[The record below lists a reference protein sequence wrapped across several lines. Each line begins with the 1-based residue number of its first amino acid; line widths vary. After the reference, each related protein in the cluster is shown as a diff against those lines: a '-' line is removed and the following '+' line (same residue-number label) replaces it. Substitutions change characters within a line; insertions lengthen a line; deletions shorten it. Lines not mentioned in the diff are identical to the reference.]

1 MTNFAIRTRGGL
13 GEGWGQCPF
22 RIFGLLGLARWSMRS
37 WRTVGVWGIP
47 ATLRGYRASWLGA
60 DALAGLTL
68 VAVALP
74 GQIATARLADLP
86 AVAGLYAFVAGSLA
100 YALLGTNRHL
110 SVGADSTIAPVLA
123 TGVAA
128 VAIAGSAGYGL
139 AMAVTALMVGAALIA
154 VGAFRLGWIADFL
167 STPVITG
174 ILAGIAVEIAVRQ
187 IPAILGVPGG
197 ATTTIGEL
205 RRVAGQVSHA
215 NGWSVGI
222 AVVVLALIAAGQR
235 IDHRLPGPLA
245 GLILSIAAVHLL
257 GLASRHGVAVLGA
270 VPGGLPHIRLPY
282 VSWSQLRRLPGLVL
296 TVTFVCIAQT
306 AATARASGSTARAS
320 GSAASSAAAPTDFN
334 RDLIGVGAGSVVA
347 GLIGAFAVDAS
358 PPTTAIATASGSRS
372 QLANITAA
380 VLVLLVALVATAPLA
395 DLPEAMLAATLVFIA
410 TKLFR
415 VGELRKILR
424 FDRVEFALAAI
435 ALLVVALVG
444 IEQGVAVAI
453 VLSLADRTHRT
464 ARPQDAVL
472 GHEPGTD
479 HWIPADIGRPTEQV
493 PGILV
498 YLMYAPLW
506 YGNADYFRLRLRHL
520 VETAS
525 SPVRAVIIDAD
536 GISDIDFTG
545 LQALRDLTADLRQ
558 RGVSIEIA
566 RASHLVHHDLKHGA
580 LLTQFGADH
589 LFASVQD
596 AVNAVGRRPG

>member
-1 MTNFAIRTRGGL
+1 
-13 GEGWGQCPF
+13 
-22 RIFGLLGLARWSMRS
+22 MRS
-37 WRTVGVWGIP
+37 WRTVGVRAIP
-47 ATLRGYRASWLGA
+47 ATLRGYQAAWLGA

-86 AVAGLYAFVAGSLA
+86 AVAGLYAFVAGSLL

-128 VAIAGSAGYGL
+128 IAAGAGYGL
-139 AMAVTALMVGAALIA
+139 AMAFTALLVGAALIA

-167 STPVITG
+167 SIPVITG

-197 ATTTIGEL
+197 ATTTLGEL
-205 RRVAGQVSHA
+205 RRVGGQVSHA

-222 AVVVLALIAAGQR
+222 AVVVLVLIAAGQR

-245 GLILSIAAVHLL
+245 GLILSIAAVHVL
-257 GLASRHGVAVLGA
+257 GLASRHGVAVLGS
-270 VPGGLPHIRLPY
+270 VPGGWPHVRVPY

-306 AATARASGSTARAS
+306 AATVRSSGATARAS
-320 GSAASSAAAPTDFN
+320 GATASGAAPTDFN

-358 PPTTAIATASGSRS
+358 PPNTAIATASGSRS
-372 QLANITAA
+372 QLANIMAA
-380 VLVLLVALVATAPLA
+380 ALVLGVALVATAPLA

-424 FDRVEFALAAI
+424 FDRVEFALAAVT
-435 ALLVVALVG
+435 LLVVALVG

-472 GHEPGTD
+472 GREPGTD
-479 HWIPADIGRPTEQV
+479 HWIPCDIGRPTEQV

-520 VETAS
+520 VEAAS

-545 LQALRDLTADLRQ
+545 LQALRDLTAELKQ

-566 RASHLVHHDLKHGA
+566 RASHLVHHELKHGA
-580 LLTQFGADH
+580 LLTQLGADR
-589 LFASVQD
+589 LFDSVQD
-596 AVNAVGRRPG
+596 AVNAVSQRPGLTGTDRADRG

>member
-1 MTNFAIRTRGGL
+1 
-13 GEGWGQCPF
+13 
-22 RIFGLLGLARWSMRS
+22 MRS
-37 WRTVGVWGIP
+37 WRTVGVRGIP

-128 VAIAGSAGYGL
+128 VAVAGSAGYSL

-222 AVVVLALIAAGQR
+222 AVVVLALIAVGQR

-245 GLILSIAAVHLL
+245 GLILSIAAVHAL
-257 GLASRHGVAVLGA
+257 GLASRHGVEVLGA
-270 VPGGLPHIRLPY
+270 VPGGWPHVRLPY

-306 AATARASGSTARAS
+306 AATVRASGSTARAS
-320 GSAASSAAAPTDFN
+320 GTTASGAAAPTDFN

-358 PPTTAIATASGSRS
+358 PPNTAIVTASGSRS
-372 QLANITAA
+372 QLANIMAA
-380 VLVLLVALVATAPLA
+380 VLVLGVALVATAPLA

-415 VGELRKILR
+415 VGELRTILG

-472 GHEPGTD
+472 GREPGTD
-479 HWIPADIGRPTEQV
+479 HWISCDIGRPTEKI

-525 SPVRAVIIDAD
+525 SPVRAVIIDAG

-545 LQALRDLTADLRQ
+545 LQALRDLTAELRQ

-580 LLTQFGADH
+580 LLAQLGADH

-596 AVNAVGRRPG
+596 AVNAVARRP

>member
-1 MTNFAIRTRGGL
+1 
-13 GEGWGQCPF
+13 
-22 RIFGLLGLARWSMRS
+22 MRS
-37 WRTVGVWGIP
+37 WRTVGVRAIP
-47 ATLRGYRASWLGA
+47 ATLRGYQAAWLGA

-86 AVAGLYAFVAGSLA
+86 AVAGLYAFVAGSLL

-128 VAIAGSAGYGL
+128 IAAGAGYGL
-139 AMAVTALMVGAALIA
+139 AMAFTALLVGAALIA

-167 STPVITG
+167 SIPVITG

-197 ATTTIGEL
+197 ATTTLGEL
-205 RRVAGQVSHA
+205 RRVGGQVSHA

-222 AVVVLALIAAGQR
+222 AVVVLVVIAAGQR

-245 GLILSIAAVHLL
+245 GLILSIAAVHVL
-257 GLASRHGVAVLGA
+257 GLASRHGVAVLGS
-270 VPGGLPHIRLPY
+270 VPGGWPHVRMPY

-306 AATARASGSTARAS
+306 AATVRSSGATARAS
-320 GSAASSAAAPTDFN
+320 GATAWGAAPTDFN

-358 PPTTAIATASGSRS
+358 PPNTAIATASGSRS
-372 QLANITAA
+372 QLANIMAA
-380 VLVLLVALVATAPLA
+380 ALVLGVALVATAPLA

-424 FDRVEFALAAI
+424 FDRVEFALAAVT
-435 ALLVVALVG
+435 LLVVALVG

-472 GHEPGTD
+472 GREPGTD
-479 HWIPADIGRPTEQV
+479 HWIPCDIGRPTEQV

-520 VETAS
+520 VEAAS

-545 LQALRDLTADLRQ
+545 LQALRDLTAELKQ

-566 RASHLVHHDLKHGA
+566 RASHLVHHELKHGA
-580 LLTQFGADH
+580 LLTQLGADR
-589 LFASVQD
+589 LFDSVQD
-596 AVNAVGRRPG
+596 AVNAVSQRPGLTGTDRADRG